1 MEKRKRQAVHG
12 RRGPTGGFP
21 GLPTPPPR
29 PHRSPEAGAGRGAP
43 GEGSV
48 TCAGKPARPAAE
60 RHDAPCK
67 AGGERGWFGS
77 APAGGGRSPHL
88 LFGPLRLLLRST
100 GVLLPP
106 SLRRPPSRGGHGGG
120 APAGGACG
128 LGSRIIPP
136 PPGAASRS
144 AGRAAGRRG
153 RAGGAAACPQ
163 PRLGGQL
170 GPAAGPGPLHAQR
183 RYTRRRAAWHSGL
196 IFRFCFLLSPL
207 SFHRLVHLAIIHCVP
222 AVALCCIAQ
231 LPREV
236 LEIQNDLFQTPLHLA
251 VYLEQPHV
259 IQALI
264 HKGVNP
270 GLQDRNG
277 NTPLHLACEQQ
288 HLQCAQQLLG
298 STAPPEG
305 TAQPHR
311 HHQDLQLQNWQGL
324 ACLHISTLKGNI
336 PMMSLLLESGAN
348 IDVREGTS
356 GKTPLHLAVECHNR
370 KAVQFLLRNGAYV
383 DAQMYNGC
391 TPLHLAVGRKDAAI
405 AAILSHSGAD
415 TLLRNMENETAQDLA
430 DGNDDLLALLPFD
443 DLKISGKP
451 VVCSE

>member
-1 MEKRKRQAVHG
+1 MSRA
-12 RRGPTGGFP
+12 
-21 GLPTPPPR
+21 
-29 PHRSPEAGAGRGAP
+29 
-43 GEGSV
+43 
-48 TCAGKPARPAAE
+48 
-60 RHDAPCK
+60 
-67 AGGERGWFGS
+67 AGGECRKEAAGWEGEDGQCDS
-77 APAGGGRSPHL
+77 GIESLRSLPGGRETP
-88 LFGPLRLLLRST
+88 
-100 GVLLPP
+100 
-106 SLRRPPSRGGHGGG
+106 
-120 APAGGACG
+120 
-128 LGSRIIPP
+128 
-136 PPGAASRS
+136 
-144 AGRAAGRRG
+144 
-153 RAGGAAACPQ
+153 AAAE
-163 PRLGGQL
+163 
-170 GPAAGPGPLHAQR
+170 GPAAGPDETLEETLAEERLDSSYG
-183 RYTRRRAAWHSGL
+183 SGAL
-196 IFRFCFLLSPL
+196 PEALPEAPGGRPEEPRPEGLSRQQLEALTYL
-207 SFHRLVHLAIIHCVP
+207 SEDGDTLVHLAIIHSVP

-251 VYLEQPHV
+251 VYLKQPSV

-277 NTPLHLACEQQ
+277 NTPLHVACEQQ
-288 HLQCAQQLLG
+288 HLQCAQQLL
-298 STAPPEG
+298 EG
-305 TAQPHR
+305 PATLDGTTRPCGHR
-311 HHQDLQLQNWQGL
+311 QDLQLQNWQGL

-336 PMMSLLLESGAN
+336 QMMSLLLKSGAN

-356 GKTPLHLAVECHNR
+356 GKTPLHLAVECHNGR
-370 KAVQFLLRNGAYV
+370 AVQFLLRNGAYV

-430 DGNDDLLALLPFD
+430 DGNDYLLALLPFD

>member
-1 MEKRKRQAVHG
+1 
-12 RRGPTGGFP
+12 
-21 GLPTPPPR
+21 
-29 PHRSPEAGAGRGAP
+29 
-43 GEGSV
+43 
-48 TCAGKPARPAAE
+48 
-60 RHDAPCK
+60 
-67 AGGERGWFGS
+67 
-77 APAGGGRSPHL
+77 
-88 LFGPLRLLLRST
+88 
-100 GVLLPP
+100 
-106 SLRRPPSRGGHGGG
+106 
-120 APAGGACG
+120 
-128 LGSRIIPP
+128 
-136 PPGAASRS
+136 
-144 AGRAAGRRG
+144 
-153 RAGGAAACPQ
+153 
-163 PRLGGQL
+163 
-170 GPAAGPGPLHAQR
+170 
-183 RYTRRRAAWHSGL
+183 
-196 IFRFCFLLSPL
+196 
-207 SFHRLVHLAIIHCVP
+207 LVHLAIIHCVP

-251 VYLEQPHV
+251 VYLEQPSV

-288 HLQCAQQLLG
+288 HLRCAQQLL
-298 STAPPEG
+298 EG
-305 TAQPHR
+305 PATPDGTTQPHGY
-311 HHQDLQLQNWQGL
+311 HQDLQLQNWQGL

-370 KAVQFLLRNGAYV
+370 RAVQFLLRNGAYV

>member
-1 MEKRKRQAVHG
+1 MSRAAGGECRKEAAGWEAEDGQCDSGIESLRSLPGG
-12 RRGPTGGFP
+12 RETPAEVPAEGAAQSSAADERLDSSYGSGALPEALP
-21 GLPTPPPR
+21 GLP
-29 PHRSPEAGAGRGAP
+29 
-43 GEGSV
+43 
-48 TCAGKPARPAAE
+48 
-60 RHDAPCK
+60 
-67 AGGERGWFGS
+67 
-77 APAGGGRSPHL
+77 
-88 LFGPLRLLLRST
+88 
-100 GVLLPP
+100 
-106 SLRRPPSRGGHGGG
+106 
-120 APAGGACG
+120 
-128 LGSRIIPP
+128 
-136 PPGAASRS
+136 
-144 AGRAAGRRG
+144 
-153 RAGGAAACPQ
+153 AACRAEEPPLPGLSRQ
-163 PRLGGQL
+163 QL
-170 GPAAGPGPLHAQR
+170 EALTYVSEDGD
-183 RYTRRRAAWHSGL
+183 T
-196 IFRFCFLLSPL
+196 
-207 SFHRLVHLAIIHCVP
+207 LVHLAIIHCVP

-251 VYLEQPHV
+251 VYLEQPSV
-259 IQALI
+259 IEALI
-264 HKGVNP
+264 HKGVNL

-288 HLQCAQQLLG
+288 RLQCAQQLLQG
-298 STAPPEG
+298 TALTEG
-305 TAQPHR
+305 TDQPHE

-370 KAVQFLLRNGAYV
+370 RAVQFLLRNGAYV

>member
-1 MEKRKRQAVHG
+1 MSRAGGGECRKEPAGWEGEDGQCDSGIESLRSLPGG
-12 RRGPTGGFP
+12 RETPAPAPETAAEERLDSSYSSGALPEPPP
-21 GLPTPPPR
+21 GLP
-29 PHRSPEAGAGRGAP
+29 
-43 GEGSV
+43 
-48 TCAGKPARPAAE
+48 AACRAE
-60 RHDAPCK
+60 
-67 AGGERGWFGS
+67 E
-77 APAGGGRSPHL
+77 
-88 LFGPLRLLLRST
+88 
-100 GVLLPP
+100 PP
-106 SLRRPPSRGGHGGG
+106 SPQGLSR
-120 APAGGACG
+120 
-128 LGSRIIPP
+128 
-136 PPGAASRS
+136 
-144 AGRAAGRRG
+144 
-153 RAGGAAACPQ
+153 Q
-163 PRLGGQL
+163 QL
-170 GPAAGPGPLHAQR
+170 EALT
-183 RYTRRRAAWHSGL
+183 Y
-196 IFRFCFLLSPL
+196 LSEDGDT
-207 SFHRLVHLAIIHCVP
+207 LVHLAIIHCVP
-222 AVALCCIAQ
+222 TVALCCIAQ

-251 VYLEQPHV
+251 VYLEQPSV

-288 HLQCAQQLLG
+288 RLHCAQQLLQG
-298 STAPPEG
+298 TGTAPADG
-305 TAQPHR
+305 TAQSR
-311 HHQDLQLQNWQGL
+311 GHHHDLQLQNWQGL

>member
-1 MEKRKRQAVHG
+1 MSRA
-12 RRGPTGGFP
+12 
-21 GLPTPPPR
+21 
-29 PHRSPEAGAGRGAP
+29 
-43 GEGSV
+43 
-48 TCAGKPARPAAE
+48 
-60 RHDAPCK
+60 
-67 AGGERGWFGS
+67 AGGECRKEAAGWEGEDGQCDS
-77 APAGGGRSPHL
+77 GIESLRSLPGGRETPAAAEIPPETAAAAESLAEAAAAAAEERLDSSYGSGALPEPL
-88 LFGPLRLLLRST
+88 PGP
-100 GVLLPP
+100 PAA
-106 SLRRPPSRGGHGGG
+106 RR
-120 APAGGACG
+120 AEE
-128 LGSRIIPP
+128 PP
-136 PPGAASRS
+136 PPPEGLSR
-144 AGRAAGRRG
+144 
-153 RAGGAAACPQ
+153 Q
-163 PRLGGQL
+163 QL
-170 GPAAGPGPLHAQR
+170 EALTYVSEDGD
-183 RYTRRRAAWHSGL
+183 T
-196 IFRFCFLLSPL
+196 
-207 SFHRLVHLAIIHCVP
+207 LVHLAIIHCIP
-222 AVALCCIAQ
+222 AVALCCITQ

-251 VYLEQPHV
+251 VYLEQPSV

-270 GLQDRNG
+270 WLQDRNG

-288 HLQCAQQLLG
+288 LPWCAQQLLQG
-298 STAPPEG
+298 TAPTEG
-305 TAQPHR
+305 TAQPHG
-311 HHQDLQLQNWQGL
+311 HHRDLQLQNWQGL

-370 KAVQFLLRNGAYV
+370 RAVQFLLRNGAYV

>member
-1 MEKRKRQAVHG
+1 MSRA
-12 RRGPTGGFP
+12 
-21 GLPTPPPR
+21 
-29 PHRSPEAGAGRGAP
+29 
-43 GEGSV
+43 
-48 TCAGKPARPAAE
+48 
-60 RHDAPCK
+60 
-67 AGGERGWFGS
+67 AGGECRKDAAGWEGEDGQCDS
-77 APAGGGRSPHL
+77 GIESLRSLPGGRETPAAADIPPAAADIPPTTAAAETAAAETL
-88 LFGPLRLLLRST
+88 ATETAAEERLDSSYGSGALAEALA
-100 GVLLPP
+100 GLPAAC
-106 SLRRPPSRGGHGGG
+106 RPEE
-120 APAGGACG
+120 
-128 LGSRIIPP
+128 PP
-136 PPGAASRS
+136 PPPEGLSR
-144 AGRAAGRRG
+144 
-153 RAGGAAACPQ
+153 Q
-163 PRLGGQL
+163 QL
-170 GPAAGPGPLHAQR
+170 EALTYVSEDGD
-183 RYTRRRAAWHSGL
+183 T
-196 IFRFCFLLSPL
+196 
-207 SFHRLVHLAIIHCVP
+207 LVHLAIIHCVP
-222 AVALCCIAQ
+222 AVALCCIAH

-251 VYLEQPHV
+251 VYLEQPSV

-277 NTPLHLACEQQ
+277 NTPLHLACQQ
-288 HLQCAQQLLG
+288 QRLQCAQQLLQA
-298 STAPPEG
+298 SAPPQG
-305 TAQPHR
+305 TAQPHGQQ
-311 HHQDLQLQNWQGL
+311 QDLQLQNWQGL

-370 KAVQFLLRNGAYV
+370 RAVQFLLRNGAYV

-415 TLLRNMENETAQDLA
+415 TLLRNMEDETAQDLA

>member
-1 MEKRKRQAVHG
+1 MSRAAGGDCRKEAAGWEGEDGQCDSGIESLRSLPGG
-12 RRGPTGGFP
+12 RETPAAAEIPLAETAETLAETAAAEERLDSSYGSGALPEPLP
-21 GLPTPPPR
+21 GLP
-29 PHRSPEAGAGRGAP
+29 
-43 GEGSV
+43 
-48 TCAGKPARPAAE
+48 AACRAE
-60 RHDAPCK
+60 
-67 AGGERGWFGS
+67 E
-77 APAGGGRSPHL
+77 
-88 LFGPLRLLLRST
+88 
-100 GVLLPP
+100 
-106 SLRRPPSRGGHGGG
+106 
-120 APAGGACG
+120 
-128 LGSRIIPP
+128 PP
-136 PPGAASRS
+136 PPPPEGLSR
-144 AGRAAGRRG
+144 
-153 RAGGAAACPQ
+153 Q
-163 PRLGGQL
+163 QL
-170 GPAAGPGPLHAQR
+170 EALTYVSEDGD
-183 RYTRRRAAWHSGL
+183 T
-196 IFRFCFLLSPL
+196 
-207 SFHRLVHLAIIHCVP
+207 LVHLAIIHCVP

-251 VYLEQPHV
+251 VYLEQPSV

-288 HLQCAQQLLG
+288 HLRCAQQLLRG
-298 STAPPEG
+298 TALTEG
-305 TAQPHR
+305 MAQPHG

-370 KAVQFLLRNGAYV
+370 RAVQFLLRNGAYV

>member
-1 MEKRKRQAVHG
+1 MSRTAGGECRKEAAGWEGEDGQCDSGIESLRSLPGG
-12 RRGPTGGFP
+12 RETPAAPEVPPAAAPETLAETAAAEERLDSPYGSGALPEALP
-21 GLPTPPPR
+21 GLPGVPGSRPEEPPPAEGLSR
-29 PHRSPEAGAGRGAP
+29 QQLEAL
-43 GEGSV
+43 
-48 TCAGKPARPAAE
+48 T
-60 RHDAPCK
+60 
-67 AGGERGWFGS
+67 
-77 APAGGGRSPHL
+77 
-88 LFGPLRLLLRST
+88 
-100 GVLLPP
+100 
-106 SLRRPPSRGGHGGG
+106 
-120 APAGGACG
+120 
-128 LGSRIIPP
+128 
-136 PPGAASRS
+136 
-144 AGRAAGRRG
+144 
-153 RAGGAAACPQ
+153 
-163 PRLGGQL
+163 
-170 GPAAGPGPLHAQR
+170 
-183 RYTRRRAAWHSGL
+183 Y
-196 IFRFCFLLSPL
+196 LSEDGDT
-207 SFHRLVHLAIIHCVP
+207 LVHLAIIHCVP

-251 VYLEQPHV
+251 VYLEQPCV

-288 HLQCAQQLLG
+288 HLQCAQQLLEG
-298 STAPPEG
+298 TAPLED

>member
-1 MEKRKRQAVHG
+1 
-12 RRGPTGGFP
+12 
-21 GLPTPPPR
+21 
-29 PHRSPEAGAGRGAP
+29 
-43 GEGSV
+43 
-48 TCAGKPARPAAE
+48 
-60 RHDAPCK
+60 
-67 AGGERGWFGS
+67 
-77 APAGGGRSPHL
+77 
-88 LFGPLRLLLRST
+88 
-100 GVLLPP
+100 
-106 SLRRPPSRGGHGGG
+106 
-120 APAGGACG
+120 
-128 LGSRIIPP
+128 
-136 PPGAASRS
+136 
-144 AGRAAGRRG
+144 
-153 RAGGAAACPQ
+153 
-163 PRLGGQL
+163 
-170 GPAAGPGPLHAQR
+170 
-183 RYTRRRAAWHSGL
+183 
-196 IFRFCFLLSPL
+196 
-207 SFHRLVHLAIIHCVP
+207 LVHLAIIHCVP

-251 VYLEQPHV
+251 VYLEQPSV

-288 HLQCAQQLLG
+288 HLQSAQQLLKG
-298 STAPPEG
+298 PATPDG
-305 TAQPHR
+305 TTQPR
-311 HHQDLQLQNWQGL
+311 GHHQDLQLQNWQGL

-370 KAVQFLLRNGAYV
+370 RAVQFLLRHGAYV

>member
-1 MEKRKRQAVHG
+1 MSRAAGGECRKEAAGWEGEEGQCDSGIESLRSL
-12 RRGPTGGFP
+12 TGGRETPAAPDGPPAAAETLAEAAAAEERLDSSYGSGALPEPLP
-21 GLPTPPPR
+21 GLP
-29 PHRSPEAGAGRGAP
+29 
-43 GEGSV
+43 
-48 TCAGKPARPAAE
+48 AACRAE
-60 RHDAPCK
+60 
-67 AGGERGWFGS
+67 E
-77 APAGGGRSPHL
+77 
-88 LFGPLRLLLRST
+88 
-100 GVLLPP
+100 
-106 SLRRPPSRGGHGGG
+106 
-120 APAGGACG
+120 
-128 LGSRIIPP
+128 PP
-136 PPGAASRS
+136 PPPPPEGLSR
-144 AGRAAGRRG
+144 
-153 RAGGAAACPQ
+153 Q
-163 PRLGGQL
+163 QL
-170 GPAAGPGPLHAQR
+170 EALT
-183 RYTRRRAAWHSGL
+183 Y
-196 IFRFCFLLSPL
+196 LSEDGDT
-207 SFHRLVHLAIIHCVP
+207 LVHLAIIHCVP
-222 AVALCCIAQ
+222 AMALCCIAQ

-251 VYLEQPHV
+251 VYLEQPSV

-288 HLQCAQQLLG
+288 RLRCAQQLLQG
-298 STAPPEG
+298 AAPTEG

-356 GKTPLHLAVECHNR
+356 GKTPLHLAVECHDR
-370 KAVQFLLRNGAYV
+370 SAVQFLLHKGAYV

>member
-1 MEKRKRQAVHG
+1 MSRGAGGECRKEAAGWEGEEGQCDSGIESLRSLPGGRETPATPAAAAVIPVAEEPLAEET
-12 RRGPTGGFP
+12 PTETPTEERLDSSYGSGALPEPLP
-21 GLPTPPPR
+21 GLP
-29 PHRSPEAGAGRGAP
+29 
-43 GEGSV
+43 V
-48 TCAGKPARPAAE
+48 
-60 RHDAPCK
+60 
-67 AGGERGWFGS
+67 
-77 APAGGGRSPHL
+77 
-88 LFGPLRLLLRST
+88 
-100 GVLLPP
+100 
-106 SLRRPPSRGGHGGG
+106 
-120 APAGGACG
+120 ACPVEE
-128 LGSRIIPP
+128 PP
-136 PPGAASRS
+136 PPPPPPEGLSR
-144 AGRAAGRRG
+144 
-153 RAGGAAACPQ
+153 Q
-163 PRLGGQL
+163 QL
-170 GPAAGPGPLHAQR
+170 EALTYVSEDGD
-183 RYTRRRAAWHSGL
+183 T
-196 IFRFCFLLSPL
+196 
-207 SFHRLVHLAIIHCVP
+207 LVHLAIIHCVP
-222 AVALCCIAQ
+222 AVALCCISQ

-251 VYLEQPHV
+251 VYLEQPSV

-288 HLQCAQQLLG
+288 RLRCAQQLLQG
-298 STAPPEG
+298 SALPGG
-305 TAQPHR
+305 TAQPPQHA
-311 HHQDLQLQNWQGL
+311 QDLQLQNWQGL

-370 KAVQFLLRNGAYV
+370 RAVQFLLRRGAYV

>member
-1 MEKRKRQAVHG
+1 MSRGSGGECRKETAGWEGEDGQCDSGIESLRSLPGG
-12 RRGPTGGFP
+12 REIPPPAAAAETPSPAADTLAETVAAEERLDSSYSSGALPEPLP
-21 GLPTPPPR
+21 GLP
-29 PHRSPEAGAGRGAP
+29 
-43 GEGSV
+43 V
-48 TCAGKPARPAAE
+48 
-60 RHDAPCK
+60 
-67 AGGERGWFGS
+67 
-77 APAGGGRSPHL
+77 
-88 LFGPLRLLLRST
+88 
-100 GVLLPP
+100 
-106 SLRRPPSRGGHGGG
+106 
-120 APAGGACG
+120 
-128 LGSRIIPP
+128 
-136 PPGAASRS
+136 
-144 AGRAAGRRG
+144 AGRAEEPSPPPAGLSR
-153 RAGGAAACPQ
+153 Q
-163 PRLGGQL
+163 QL
-170 GPAAGPGPLHAQR
+170 EALT
-183 RYTRRRAAWHSGL
+183 Y
-196 IFRFCFLLSPL
+196 LSEDGDT
-207 SFHRLVHLAIIHCVP
+207 LVHLAIIHCVP
-222 AVALCCIAQ
+222 AVALCCIDQ

-251 VYLEQPHV
+251 VYLEQPSV

-270 GLQDRNG
+270 ELQDHNG

-288 HLQCAQQLLG
+288 HLRCAQQLLQC
-298 STAPPEG
+298 TAPIEG
-305 TAQPHR
+305 TAQPHG

-348 IDVREGTS
+348 INVREGTS
-356 GKTPLHLAVECHNR
+356 GKTPLHLAVECHNHR
-370 KAVQFLLRNGAYV
+370 AVQFLLRNGAYV

>member
-1 MEKRKRQAVHG
+1 M
-12 RRGPTGGFP
+12 
-21 GLPTPPPR
+21 
-29 PHRSPEAGAGRGAP
+29 AG
-43 GEGSV
+43 
-48 TCAGKPARPAAE
+48 
-60 RHDAPCK
+60 
-67 AGGERGWFGS
+67 
-77 APAGGGRSPHL
+77 
-88 LFGPLRLLLRST
+88 
-100 GVLLPP
+100 
-106 SLRRPPSRGGHGGG
+106 
-120 APAGGACG
+120 
-128 LGSRIIPP
+128 
-136 PPGAASRS
+136 
-144 AGRAAGRRG
+144 
-153 RAGGAAACPQ
+153 
-163 PRLGGQL
+163 
-170 GPAAGPGPLHAQR
+170 
-183 RYTRRRAAWHSGL
+183 
-196 IFRFCFLLSPL
+196 
-207 SFHRLVHLAIIHCVP
+207 LVHLAIIHCVP
-222 AVALCCIAQ
+222 AVALCCINQ

-251 VYLEQPHV
+251 VYLEQPSV

-270 GLQDRNG
+270 GLQDHNG

-288 HLQCAQQLLG
+288 HLRCAQQLLQC
-298 STAPPEG
+298 TAPTEG
-305 TAQPHR
+305 TAQPHG

-348 IDVREGTS
+348 INVREGTS
-356 GKTPLHLAVECHNR
+356 GKTPLHLAVECHNHR
-370 KAVQFLLRNGAYV
+370 AVQFLLRNGAYV